1 MKKIKTLHN
10 DGKKQSRWETKR
22 NKKGTRRMEFC
33 DAVSHILGIN
43 PRLHEDIR
51 GLIMDVMF
59 YMDEATITIQQ
70 VAMLFLEFQ
79 VRLCPCMADSMIA
92 EEIQR
97 DIVVYCFQD
106 LGIYPTCDVI
116 LGIYEYKAIH
126 KDFPSEEAL
135 SQLLLHQLEITHDAE
150 AYWSRDKMN
159 VPTPNLQ
166 LLPVVSA
173 PSNTSCTICQKDIQ
187 ENTQVYQM
195 TCCKQ
200 FCHFN
205 KEDCLGESNIIDW
218 LSQNK
223 KCAICCQEVILAK

>member
-1 MKKIKTLHN
+1 M
-10 DGKKQSRWETKR
+10 E
-22 NKKGTRRMEFC
+22 EFC
-33 DAVSHILGIN
+33 DAVFHTIGIN

-51 GLIMDVMF
+51 GLFMNVIC

-70 VAMLFLEFQ
+70 VAKLFLQFSSCSC
-79 VRLCPCMADSMIA
+79 LTNSMIA
-92 EEIQR
+92 GEIQR

-106 LGIYPTCDVI
+106 LGIYPSCDVI
-116 LGIYEYKAIH
+116 FGIYEYKAIH
-126 KDFPSEEAL
+126 KEFPSEEAL
-135 SQLLLHQLEITHDAE
+135 SQLLVNQLEISHDAE
-150 AYWSRDKMN
+150 AYWSRNKMN

-173 PSNTSCTICQKDIQ
+173 PNNTSCTICQKDIQ

-223 KCAICCQEVILAK
+223 KCAICCQEVILAVV